1 MGICLRLILM
11 QKGAG
16 FTMTSAAR
24 KRRRLCI
31 LLFGVDFLR
40 PVLCDP
46 FQGLGLSV
54 GGWLL
59 CDQFDLL

>member
-1 MGICLRLILM
+1 M

-59 CDQFDLL
+59 CDQFHLL